1 LINGLSGGLGTKRD
15 PWIMARR
22 RKKRDKRWMWVA
34 KPGDRIFVG
43 RIAVIPSKKL
53 SRREFRTLEEI
64 LNIYGRM
71 LGDVLPH
78 ASRNIIE
85 NYYRLKNEKYR
96 ELRSMYPNIPS
107 HYIHGL
113 CQDAVER
120 VSPLRRNRARQYS
133 REIFDE
139 LVKHL
144 DLGKRD
150 LRGRRLVRYLWRR
163 SWEIARHQVDLEMSD
178 GILVPRINS
187 ASLWLV
193 DDHVWKPIDAT
204 KIRINGFE
212 NTFFTSV
219 VINTHRGWV
228 HLDLEPSK
236 EFYKLLARGF
246 KSIPHAK
253 IKLDRRNRRVFFH
266 LSLEKEIEIYRPENI
281 KPVDVNENS
290 VATLYEA
297 FAVILET
304 DLAKTTLGYSYR
316 KKSIQKRNGSDGR
329 EARKAM
335 EKLKERKKKR
345 DYRMKTA
352 NLIVRDALR
361 TRGVI
366 VIERISGDDIRI
378 MIARYKN
385 KQLRHRIYQSAL
397 KGELNAIID
406 RAKEYGVPVLIV
418 DPRNTSKICPLHR
431 VTIEYGEDRKG
442 ICSKGGE
449 RWHREVVALINIY
462 FKALEALYEG
472 SAQKGFGD
480 PRVDGSP
487 MPLGSTATHEPIE
500 IPRSLWGRW
509 KSLDDH
515 RDVITS
521 LWVKKQSNTNKL
533 ISMTINDH
541 RGTSGKSR
549 GL

>member
-1 LINGLSGGLGTKRD
+1 
-15 PWIMARR
+15 MARGKR
-22 RKKRDKRWMWVA
+22 KRDKRWMWVV
-34 KPGDRIFVG
+34 KPGDKIVVSRT
-43 RIAVIPSKKL
+43 AVIPSKQL
-53 SRREFRTLEEI
+53 SRRDFRALEEI
-64 LNIYGRM
+64 LNIYSRM
-71 LGDVLPH
+71 LGDVLSH

-120 VSPLRRNRARQYS
+120 ISSLRRNRARQYS

-150 LRGRRLVRYLWRR
+150 LRGRRLARYLWRR
-163 SWEIARHQVDLEMSD
+163 SWEIARHQVDLEMKE

-187 ASLWLV
+187 VSLWLV
-193 DDHVWKPIDAT
+193 DDHVWKPINPT
-204 KIRINGFE
+204 KININGVE
-212 NTFFTSV
+212 NILFTRV
-219 VINTHRGWV
+219 AINTHRGWV
-228 HLDLEPSK
+228 YLDLEPSK

-246 KSIPHAK
+246 KPTSYAK
-253 IKLDRRNRRVFFH
+253 IKLDRRSRRVLFH
-266 LSLEKEIEIYRPENI
+266 LSLEKEVEIYRPENI

-290 VATLYEA
+290 VATLYGA
-297 FAVILET
+297 FTAILET
-304 DLAKTTLGYSYR
+304 DLAETTLGYSYR
-316 KKSIQKRNGSDGR
+316 KKSIQRRNGSDSG

-335 EKLKERKKKR
+335 EKLREGKKKK

-352 NLIVRDALR
+352 NLIVRDALGI
-361 TRGVI
+361 RGVM
-366 VIERISGDDIRI
+366 VVERISGDDIRV
-378 MIARYKN
+378 MIARYRD

-406 RAKEYGVPVLIV
+406 KAREYGVPILMV
-418 DPRNTSKICPLHR
+418 DPRNTSKICPIHNAP
-431 VTIEYGEDRKG
+431 IEYGEDRIG
-442 ICSKGGE
+442 ICSKGDE
-449 RWHREVVALINIY
+449 RRHREVVAVINLY

-472 SAQKGFGD
+472 SAQKGFG
-480 PRVDGSP
+480 VSILDGSP
-487 MPLGSTATHEPIE
+487 IPLGSTATSEPIE

-515 RDVITS
+515 RDAIAS
-521 LWVKKQSNTNKL
+521 LWIKKQNNPKQ
-533 ISMTINDH
+533 ININDNQ
-541 RGTSGKSR
+541 
-549 GL
+549 